1 MFSILDL
8 YAKRM
13 NLFNQDILKEY
24 VSRKIINSKNIELK
38 SKPIEYH
45 MLIGG
50 FLQERLFSIWLL
62 SNFRQSEIYYKNFT
76 FMENHIL

>member
-8 YAKRM
+8 YAKMM